1 MEVADRI
8 VLVTGSGNGIG
19 RAIAIAFAKEGASVV
34 ITDIDEG
41 AAEKVARE
49 IESMGG
55 KAKSIRTD
63 VSSGADVERLFAV
76 IHREYGKLDVL
87 VNNVGTTI
95 RKPTVSFTEEEWDFI
110 YDTNVKSM
118 FLCARAAGKLML
130 KRGGGSVVN
139 ISSILGT
146 GGVSRRMPY
155 ASSKAAV
162 DSFTQT
168 LACEWALDGVRVNA
182 VAPGY
187 IRTEGLNQA
196 FVAGI
201 LKEDDMVRRTP
212 QARLG
217 TPENI
222 ADAVLFLCSSKA
234 EYITGTVLY
243 VDGGYSAYQ
252 GPEQW
257 PSFHHD
263 PSVWSEV

>member
-1 MEVADRI
+1 MEFADRV

-19 RAIAIAFAKEGASVV
+19 KAVAFAFAREGASVV
-34 ITDIDEG
+34 ISDIDGG
-41 AAEKVARE
+41 AAETAARE
-49 IESMGG
+49 IEDMGG
-55 KAKSIRTD
+55 TAMSIRTD
-63 VSSGADVERLFAV
+63 VSSAADVERLFSE
-76 IHREYGKLDVL
+76 IHRVYGRLDVL
-87 VNNVGTTI
+87 INNVGTTI
-95 RKPTVSFTEEEWDFI
+95 RKPTVHFTEDEWDFI

-118 FLCARAAGKLML
+118 FLCARAAGKWML
-130 KRGGGSVVN
+130 KQRAGSVVN

-146 GGVSRRMPY
+146 GGVSRRLPY

-162 DSFTQT
+162 DSFTRT
-168 LACEWALDGVRVNA
+168 LACEWALDGIRVNA

-187 IRTEGLNQA
+187 IRTDGLNQA

-234 EYITGTVLY
+234 DYITGTVLY

-252 GPEQW
+252 GPEQV

-263 PSVWSEV
+263 LSAWSGV

>member
-1 MEVADRI
+1 MEFSDRV

-19 RAIAIAFAKEGASVV
+19 KAIAFAFAKEGASVV
-34 ITDIDEG
+34 ISDIDGG
-41 AAEKVARE
+41 AAEAVARE
-49 IESMGG
+49 IEAMGG
-55 KAKSIRTD
+55 KAMSMRTD
-63 VSSGADVERLFAV
+63 VSSVADVDRLFAE
-76 IHREYGKLDVL
+76 IRRTYSRLDVL

-118 FLCARAAGKLML
+118 FLCARAAGKLLL
-130 KRGGGSVVN
+130 KQREGAVVN

-146 GGVSRRMPY
+146 GGVSRRLPY

-162 DSFTQT
+162 DSFTRT
-168 LACEWALDGVRVNA
+168 LACEWAFDGIRVNA

-187 IRTEGLNQA
+187 IRTDGLNQA
-196 FVAGI
+196 FTAGI

-217 TPENI
+217 TPQNI

-252 GPEQW
+252 GPELV

-263 PSVWSEV
+263 PAVWSGV

>member
-1 MEVADRI
+1 MEFENKV

-19 RAIAIAFAKEGASVV
+19 RATAIAFAKEGATVV
-34 ITDIDEG
+34 ISDIDGG
-41 AAEKVARE
+41 AADKVARE

-63 VSSGADVERLFAV
+63 VSSASDVELLFAE
-76 IHREYGKLDVL
+76 IHQTYGRLDVL
-87 VNNVGTTI
+87 INNVGTTI
-95 RKPTVSFTEEEWDFI
+95 RKPIVSFTEDEWDFI

-130 KRGGGSVVN
+130 KQGLGSVVN
-139 ISSILGT
+139 ISSILGA
-146 GGVSRRMPY
+146 GGVSRRLPY

-168 LACEWALDGVRVNA
+168 LACEWALDGIRVNA

-196 FVAGI
+196 FIAGL

-222 ADAVLFLCSSKA
+222 ADAVLFLCSAKA

-243 VDGGYSAYQ
+243 VDGGYNAYQ
-252 GPEQW
+252 GPEQV

-263 PSVWSEV
+263 PAILGGV